1 MYCLTMQNNHLNK
14 IKSLGYIPVGL
25 GNNIQSQEFITD
37 DTKNNISK
45 KNAFYGEYTFT
56 IGFGEIN

>member
-45 KNAFYGEYTFT
+45 KNAFIEVLFT